1 MNKNMKKRIIV
12 SLIIVSIIIVSIISL
27 IIGFGMGKISE
38 KANQQVKISQ
48 AQEEID
54 LLKSQLETVYP
65 PLQEEVYSI
74 DGTVTEVGDKFLVM
88 EAQIRVSQFPL
99 PEGKDYERRNIKVNV
114 IEETEIFQTEI
125 VAPKVSEEMP
135 LEPFEKVL
143 LSFED
148 IKTGD
153 YIMVNSEENIKG
165 KKEITAKEIQIVE
178 GGIHLPY

>member
-1 MNKNMKKRIIV
+1 MKKKIIV
-12 SLIIVSIIIVSIISL
+12 SLIIVSIIIVSVISL

-38 KANQQVKISQ
+38 KEIWQSKLAQT
-48 AQEEID
+48 QEEID

-65 PLQEEVYSI
+65 PLTEEAYSI
-74 DGTVTEVGDKFLVM
+74 DGTVTEVGDKFLIM
-88 EAQIRVSQFPL
+88 EALIRVSQFPL
-99 PEGKDYERRNIKVNV
+99 PEGEQFERQNIKVNV
-114 IEETEIFQTEI
+114 TEEIEIFRLEM

-143 LSFED
+143 LGFED
-148 IKTGD
+148 IKIGD

-165 KKEITAKEIQIVE
+165 KKEITVKEIQIVQ